1 MHTVK
6 SSVITLLAIALAY
19 GLTPSAPAASAAAG
33 ARTAPAAAPG
43 KKVKDFKVK
52 KGPEV
57 AARVRALR
65 ESSENVRAALRYFER
80 KGRPPQIDESFS
92 MSGSYGSGRAVAS
105 NRFGAV
111 FMPAAFAPQDQSSL
125 SDGTVEIIFV
135 PDYSVE
141 AEWQGTV
148 IANRYDEYGNLAEQ
162 YVSQTVMTAPDP
174 SVYSWDE
181 IYEAPVYGGEV
192 QEPVSEPGMYSG
204 YNWGSTREEQ
214 PMMYQY
220 ETQTRKD
227 GPAARDG
234 VRVVK
239 AGYAAQTRRARIRA
253 WARCSFAWCGGAAV
267 ACVGVNIWNAE
278 LLAGPCF
285 AAACGASAIGCT
297 WGTIWQ

>member
-6 SSVITLLAIALAY
+6 CSVITLLAIALVW
-19 GLTPSAPAASAAAG
+19 GLTPSAPAARAAA
-33 ARTAPAAAPG
+33 APAAPAPG

-80 KGRPPQIDESFS
+80 KGRPAKIDESFS
-92 MSGSYGSGRAVAS
+92 ISGSYGSGRATAS

-162 YVSQTVMTAPDP
+162 YVSQTVLTAPDP

-192 QEPVSEPGMYSG
+192 QEPIAEPGMYTD
-204 YNWGSTREEQ
+204 YNWGTTRDQQ
-214 PMMYQY
+214 PMMY
-220 ETQTRKD
+220 ETQARKN
-227 GPAARDG
+227 GPAALEGARI
-234 VRVVK
+234 VK